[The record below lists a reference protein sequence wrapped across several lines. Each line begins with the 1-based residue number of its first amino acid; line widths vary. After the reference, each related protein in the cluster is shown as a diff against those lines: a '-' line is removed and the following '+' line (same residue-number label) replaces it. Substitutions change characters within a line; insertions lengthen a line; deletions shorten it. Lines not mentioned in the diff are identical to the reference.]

1 MGSSSKRWAS
11 SPHHSNHIIDIASL
25 KFIRLN
31 MPMYYFDE
39 RINIVPNRILLILG
53 QWTIKCIYSLRK
65 FLHE

>member
-53 QWTIKCIYSLRK
+53 Q
-65 FLHE
+65 